1 MIFAIAGTQLPF
13 PRMMNA
19 LDEMA
24 ERVGRQ
30 ITAQTADPSFTP
42 KTIRAVDFLRGEAF
56 EAEMARSR
64 LIVAH
69 AGIGAIMAAA
79 NLSKPIIIMPRRADL
94 GEHRNDHQLAT
105 ARRFADVPG
114 ITVVETAEELEKAL
128 FASDYQPVTMG
139 NQSRLISLISAVS
152 DAIR

>member
-24 ERVGRQ
+24 IRVGRQ
-30 ITAQTADPSFTP
+30 ITAQTADPDYNP
-42 KTIRAVDFLRGEAF
+42 GNIRAVDFLRGSDF
-56 EAEMARSR
+56 EAEMERSR
-64 LIVAH
+64 LIIAH

-94 GEHRNDHQLAT
+94 GEHRNDHQIAT
-105 ARRFADVPG
+105 ARRFSGSPG
-114 ITVVETAEELEKAL
+114 ITVVETAEELEQAIRI
-128 FASDYQPVTMG
+128 SNYQPVSVG
-139 NQSRLISLISAVS
+139 SSERLNALIGAVS
-152 DAIR
+152 RAIG

>member
-13 PRMMNA
+13 PRLMTS

-30 ITAQTADPSFTP
+30 ITAQTADPEFHP
-42 KTIRAVDFLRGEAF
+42 KTIRAVDFLRGSAF

-94 GEHRNDHQLAT
+94 GEHRNDHQVAT
-105 ARRFADVPG
+105 ARRFAGVPG
-114 ITVVETAEELEKAL
+114 ITVVETAEELERAIEI
-128 FASDYQPVTMG
+128 SDYQPVTVG
-139 NQSRLISLISAVS
+139 SSERIASLIGAVS
-152 DAIR
+152 RAIG

>member
-13 PRMMNA
+13 PRLMNA

-24 ERVGRQ
+24 IRVGRQ
-30 ITAQTADPSFTP
+30 ITAQTADPGFSP
-42 KTIRAVDFLRGEAF
+42 KNIRAVDFLRGSAF
-56 EAEMARSR
+56 DEEMARSR

-105 ARRFADVPG
+105 ARRFAGVPG
-114 ITVVETAEELEKAL
+114 ITVVETAEELENAIRV
-128 FASDYQPVTMG
+128 SDYQPVTVG
-139 NQSRLISLISAVS
+139 SQSRLETLIKAVS
-152 DAIR
+152 GAIG

>member
-1 MIFAIAGTQLPF
+1 MIYAIAGTQLPF
-13 PRMMNA
+13 PRLMNA

-24 ERVGRQ
+24 VRVGRQ
-30 ITAQTADPSFTP
+30 ITAQTADPGFSP
-42 KTIRAVDFLRGEAF
+42 KAILAVDFLGGEAF

-105 ARRFADVPG
+105 ARRFAGVPG
-114 ITVVETAEELEKAL
+114 ITVVETAEELENAIRV
-128 FASDYQPVTMG
+128 SDYQPVTVG
-139 NQSRLISLISAVS
+139 SQSRLETLIKAVS
-152 DAIR
+152 GAIG

>member
-13 PRMMNA
+13 PRMMRA

-30 ITAQTADPSFTP
+30 ITAQTADPSFVP
-42 KTIRAVDFLRGEAF
+42 RNIRAVDFLRGDAF
-56 EAEMARSR
+56 EAEMVRSR

-79 NLSKPIIIMPRRADL
+79 NLAKPLILMPRRADL

-128 FASDYQPVTMG
+128 IASDYQPVTMA
-139 NQSRLISLISAVS
+139 NQARITSLINAVS
-152 DAIR
+152 EVIR